1 MRVFIS
7 WSGSRSKALAL
18 QLHEW
23 LKTVVQLSD
32 PWMSERDIGA
42 GQRWNEEVSSRLRD
56 THFGIICLT
65 PGNLNA
71 PWLLFE
77 AGALAKALDSARVVP
92 MLLGI
97 KKTDLG
103 FPLAQFQAED
113 ADREGFWRLVSALN
127 SSLGEKKL
135 SEVHLNKI
143 FTGLWPTLESVLNS
157 LPREANTDVEQT
169 RRGDRELL
177 EEALEGVRA
186 VRRVIAPNATD
197 QSSARMESMTWED
210 FYIRGVN
217 LANSRGGDEKNLAA
231 LRAYNE
237 AIALA
242 PGELDRG
249 NRSRLHAYRGAVLKR
264 LARLDEAEHDLLLAQ
279 KWAAEPREIEDAD
292 YNMACVMAMGG
303 RADEA
308 ITLVRKLISMNRRWA
323 NILRGSPYFENLA
336 GNKSFAALIAPTPRS
351 NNRKP

>member
-7 WSGSRSKALAL
+7 WSGTRSKALAF
-18 QLHEW
+18 QLHDW

-32 PWMSERDIGA
+32 PWMSERDIEP

-65 PGNLNA
+65 PENLSA

-92 MLLGI
+92 VLLGI
-97 KKTDLG
+97 KKADLA

-113 ADREGFWRLVSALN
+113 ADREGFWRLVVALN
-127 SSLGEKKL
+127 SSVGEKKL
-135 SEVHLNKI
+135 SEIQLNKI
-143 FTGLWPTLESVLNS
+143 FTGLWPTLEAVLAA
-157 LPREANTDVEQT
+157 LPPESSAATGRV

-177 EEALEGVRA
+177 EEVLEGM
-186 VRRVIAPNATD
+186 RVIRRAITPESVD
-197 QSSARMESMTWED
+197 QTLALAESIKWDD

-217 LANSRGGDEKNLAA
+217 LANSRGGDGKNLAA

-242 PGELDRG
+242 PADLE
-249 NRSRLHAYRGAVLKR
+249 NNTRSRLHAYRGAILKR
-264 LARLDEAEHDLLLAQ
+264 LGRLDEAEHDLALAQ
-279 KWAAEPREIEDAD
+279 KWATATREIE
-292 YNMACVMAMGG
+292 MHITTW
-303 RADEA
+303 RA
-308 ITLVRKLISMNRRWA
+308 
-323 NILRGSPYFENLA
+323 
-336 GNKSFAALIAPTPRS
+336 
-351 NNRKP
+351 